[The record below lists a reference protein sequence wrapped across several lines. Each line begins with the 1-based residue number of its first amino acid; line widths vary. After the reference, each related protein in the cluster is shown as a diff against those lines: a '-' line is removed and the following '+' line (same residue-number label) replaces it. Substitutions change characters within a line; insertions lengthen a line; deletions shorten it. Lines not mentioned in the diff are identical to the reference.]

1 MSLGYEDALKEIQE
15 KYARQSRLFEQVAA
29 STPDFIY
36 VFDLEG
42 RFLYANPSLL
52 KVWGKTS
59 DEAFG
64 KSLLELGYE
73 PWHAQMHLREIRQ
86 VIETRQSI
94 RGEVPFTGGSGI
106 SGVYEYIFTPVI
118 GTNGEVEAIAGTTR
132 DVTQR
137 KQAEE
142 QMVLAKGEKERLLAC
157 ERAARSDAERS
168 NRMKDEFL
176 ATLSHELRTPLNAIL
191 GWVSILRNS
200 GRTDADLEEAIEVI
214 DRNARA
220 QTQII
225 DDLLDM
231 SRIISGKVRL
241 DVHPVDLGDVVK
253 AALETV
259 QPAIQSRGIHLQL
272 VLDPLAH
279 SVSGDPNRLQQIFW
293 NLLSNAVKFTPRGG
307 TIQVRLAR
315 VDSHVEVRVADS
327 GEGIAAEFLPYVFD
341 RFRQA
346 DSTST
351 RRHGGLGL
359 GLSLVKQLVEL
370 HGGSVRVTSDGPGK
384 GAVFAV
390 VLPLAP
396 LRAAEVEDEPDSQSA
411 PRSVLKS
418 AVVNTTLE
426 GVRVLVVD
434 DEPDSRILVQR
445 LLRERHAAVMTASSA
460 AEALSDVQQQE
471 FDLLISD
478 VGMPDEDGYSL
489 IRKVRAMDHSRT
501 KPLPAIA
508 LTAYAR
514 TEDRVKSIEAG
525 FQMHLAKPVEPVE
538 LLAMVTALAKPR

>member
-191 GWVSILRNS
+191 GWVSILLNS